1 MDEAM
6 RHRIHGRFEEQLGAE
21 EAAAVMTARTPSSS
35 IDERFDRL
43 ERQLFELRSEVNQ
56 LYRWTH
62 DRAGGNMALD
72 EAMRHRIHGRL
83 EELLGH
89 DEAAALMATLPPSD
103 VATKDDLAHLREVLE
118 LHISTTV
125 ANAVGALRAE
135 MNHQYRWTLQWL
147 VGSMLAAGSLG
158 VTAGALL

>member
-89 DEAAALMATLPPSD
+89 DEAAALLEPRQP
-103 VATKDDLAHLREVLE
+103 VAHRHHVTGRDLDRARWGRIGRE
-118 LHISTTV
+118 
-125 ANAVGALRAE
+125 R
-135 MNHQYRWTLQWL
+135 RWRR
-147 VGSMLAAGSLG
+147 GHRR
-158 VTAGALL
+158 